1 MSLPWL
7 LNPQIHYL
15 NHGSYGATPLPI
27 LEYQQKL
34 RQQLENQPIHF
45 FARELEA
52 LLDRAKE
59 SLGSFISA
67 PSPDLVFLPNATWG
81 INTILRSLPWVA
93 GEEILITNHTYN
105 ACSNAVNFLQQSYGV
120 IVKQAFIPFPL
131 TDASQIREAILEQ
144 ITPQTKLALL
154 DHVTSS
160 TALIFPLDTL
170 ISELH
175 QRGVDTLVDGAHAP
189 GFLPLDITALAP
201 TYYTGNCHKWLC
213 APKGSAFLYVR
224 PDKQKIIR
232 PLVISH
238 GANSP
243 RSDHSRFQLE
253 FAWLGTD
260 DPTAYLC
267 VPAAIEWLGNLFPQG
282 WPQLLRHNYDLTR
295 KARHLLGATLE
306 IPPPAPE
313 SLLGSMATLPLGK
326 ISLLPLELYQ
336 KLREEYA
343 IEVPIIPWENQ
354 QVLIRIS
361 AQVYNHLEQYEYLAA
376 TLKKILSI

>member
-1 MSLPWL
+1 MSSPWL
-7 LNPQIHYL
+7 LNPHIHYL
-15 NHGSYGATPLPI
+15 NHGSYGATPLPL
-27 LEYQQKL
+27 LEYQQEL

-45 FARELEA
+45 FSRALET
-52 LLDRAKE
+52 LLDDARE
-59 SLGSFISA
+59 SLGSFIGV

-81 INTILRSLPWVA
+81 VNTVLRSLPWVA
-93 GEEILITNHTYN
+93 GEEILLTNHTYN
-105 ACSNAVNFLQQSYGV
+105 ACSNAVHFLQESYGV
-120 IVKQAFIPFPL
+120 IVKEAVIPFPL
-131 TDASQIREAILEQ
+131 ASARQIREAILEQ

-170 ISELH
+170 ITELH

-189 GFLPLDITALAP
+189 GFLTLDIRALAP

-243 RSDHSRFQLE
+243 RSDRSRFQLE

-267 VPAAIEWLGNLFPQG
+267 VPRAIEWLGNLFPQG
-282 WPQLLRHNYDLTR
+282 WPQLLQHNYDLTR
-295 KARHLLGATLE
+295 KARHLLCTALE

-326 ISLLPLELYQ
+326 ISLSPLELYQ

-343 IEVPIIPWENQ
+343 IEVPIIPWQNQ
-354 QVLIRIS
+354 EVLIRIS
-361 AQVYNHLEQYEYLAA
+361 AQVYNHIEQYEYLAT
-376 TLKKILSI
+376 TLRKILPT